1 MTMRHWVIHPT
12 ILLLSMLW
20 KKRHLFL
27 MKFME
32 CGLYTWG
39 MRWVVPRIRFT
50 WRHAKLPGWKYWRGR
65 SVLRSGDIILTYS
78 RWQLTSMCI
87 PGKLT
92 HAALCVGDDV
102 GKDVAEMVCTGYRV
116 VDFWDVCRASRV
128 VILRCKDWAKDP
140 EYTQEVIKQCKSF
153 EGTPYDPRF
162 GFGLKSLY
170 CSELLWHSD
179 FEKRVYVDTSDLM
192 GLGRPHVSPQDYYEA
207 KNVEI
212 VWDSADEHR
221 TGAAQ

>member
-1 MTMRHWVIHPT
+1 MKHWQIMV
-12 ILLLSMLW
+12 LLSVLW
-20 KKRHLFL
+20 KRRHFFL

-39 MRWVVPRIRFT
+39 MRWIVPRIRFT
-50 WRHAKLPGWKYWRGR
+50 WHHAQLPSWKYLQGIK
-65 SVLRSGDIILTYS
+65 LLKEGDIILTYS
-78 RWQLTSMCI
+78 RGQFTSMCI

-92 HAALCVGDDV
+92 HAALCVDSTHARFEI
-102 GKDVAEMVCTGYRV
+102 AEMVCSGYRKNS
-116 VDFWDVCRASRV
+116 FKGVCRASRV

-140 EYTQEVIKQCKSF
+140 EYTQQVIEQCKSF

-179 FEKRVYVDTSDLM
+179 FEKRVHVDTSDLM
-192 GLGRPHVSPQDYYEA
+192 GLGRPHVSPQDYYDA
-207 KNVEI
+207 PNMRV
-212 VWDSADEHR
+212 VWDSDNAL
-221 TGAAQ
+221 AS